1 MNKIVALEKEKIEI
15 ERERTILVN
24 LSTEKRNKQKSSKKK
39 DVQDNKKKTQK
50 FVSKRKTIVEDVRE
64 EEYKNKMKEKLL
76 NLKDKDK

>member
-1 MNKIVALEKEKIEI
+1 M
-15 ERERTILVN
+15 N